1 MNKITG
7 IIVGVILL
15 LVVVGVVAKVF
26 LFPSTDAATRATTKP
41 GAMKLIE
48 LDAPILAIIPAEPTG
63 SENAGVHYAKAI
75 EVYLANEKVI
85 FEAAA
90 AISAGDLKADKD
102 APQSLKAL
110 EEMRGHIASGT
121 QQAGMKFLAEN
132 SSGTLQVSKSDG
144 NIKNLGMAIDMLDM
158 LGDYYI
164 KNKRTD
170 DANAVFREMFIAGLH
185 MIQAR
190 SHMHMVTYGMD
201 IQESALNGISRAIPR
216 DLDPLEARKL
226 RAPLREYMD
235 ALEEFTDKYE
245 KKAEIFTKALFDA
258 GDIWN
263 IAENDEDRSWRVQ
276 AILAMGLI
284 KYTHLSKANQ
294 SYNNSLIEK
303 FLKSNDPVEKAAAT
317 AAKAYSEIEFNTAGT
332 TW

>member
-190 SHMHMVTYGMD
+190 SHTHMVRVHARSRPTACLYDRISSSSSISSVPVTTLRHTRRRWGRATHRALIARTTNAPNPWYARYG
-201 IQESALNGISRAIPR
+201 EPRAIPSTR
-216 DLDPLEARKL
+216 CVPGI
-226 RAPLREYMD
+226 P
-235 ALEEFTDKYE
+235 
-245 KKAEIFTKALFDA
+245 
-258 GDIWN
+258 
-263 IAENDEDRSWRVQ
+263 
-276 AILAMGLI
+276 
-284 KYTHLSKANQ
+284 
-294 SYNNSLIEK
+294 
-303 FLKSNDPVEKAAAT
+303 
-317 AAKAYSEIEFNTAGT
+317 
-332 TW
+332 